1 MTTGGGTHLDPHSSA
16 AAVKTRSPR
25 AVSDSPKSAARVSPT
40 SPHCRF
46 AASPAGATA
55 RENILDF
62 SNSYY
67 GDDKCA
73 EIVEHARNAPFPTSL
88 DLRGNRFEAM
98 GAKALADL
106 LRGQHNIVSISLEWN
121 NVGLLD
127 QGVEAL
133 ALALEVDTRLLAL
146 DLRNNNVGAEGA
158 KALAKALA
166 RNHTL
171 KQLDLRWNDI
181 GNAGVLAFREAL
193 QSNHALVKLEIMGNN
208 SSLKHAEEIEK
219 LLARNRA
226 FQEQQPPPPPSSP
239 EKPVPQDTT
248 RDDAKKEAAKHAD
261 DQLLLQVLA
270 EKESF
275 ECDLML
281 VRKEAQKLVRGTE
294 TVNVLMFVLRIELY
308 NNHF

>member
-1 MTTGGGTHLDPHSSA
+1 MTISGARLHPHSSA
-16 AAVKTRSPR
+16 ADEV
-25 AVSDSPKSAARVSPT
+25 KSASAADACPT
-40 SPHCRF
+40 
-46 AASPAGATA
+46 AAVCVPPGSTRRRLDIATAAGAAT
-55 RENILDF
+55 RENVLDF

-73 EIVEHARNAPFPTSL
+73 EIVEHARNAPFPTAL
-88 DLRGNRFEAM
+88 DLRGNRFEVI
-98 GAKALADL
+98 GAKVLADL

-133 ALALEVDTRLLAL
+133 ALALEVDTRLLTL
-146 DLRNNNVGAEGA
+146 DLRNNNVGPEGA

-166 RNHTL
+166 RNCTL

-193 QSNHALVKLEIMGNN
+193 QSNYTLIKLELMGNN
-208 SSLKHAEEIEK
+208 SSLKHAEEVEK

-226 FQEQQPPPPPSSP
+226 FQEQQPPPSP
-239 EKPVPQDTT
+239 EKPALSQDTS
-248 RDDAKKEAAKHAD
+248 RDDANLAGAKEAE

-270 EKESF
+270 EKESI
-275 ECDLML
+275 ESDLML
-281 VRKEAQKLVRGTE
+281 ARKEAQKLVREWIT
-294 TVNVLMFVLRIELY
+294 
-308 NNHF
+308 